1 MGYKSLAFIFPAS
14 YYYDSLK
21 QVNKQMWEEKVFTS
35 VKLGNSPKASG
46 VFSSTATKIENESR
60 SLLMTSCRTSRA
72 TGDKVVVYRGMRQ
85 NNQHNNAAFF
95 LLWYREGGQL

>member
-46 VFSSTATKIENESR
+46 VFSSTATKIEKWI
-60 SLLMTSCRTSRA
+60 TVIA
-72 TGDKVVVYRGMRQ
+72 DDKLQ
-85 NNQHNNAAFF
+85 NQQGH
-95 LLWYREGGQL
+95 WW